1 MEIRYVDYT
10 SWLVGFNGDIL
21 LFEPVSFLQFDYEEM
36 EDSLEKSRA
45 KSALEAL
52 QVAFWNLFMILL
64 AACRLTGTNLP
75 IIFHV

>member
-1 MEIRYVDYT
+1 
-10 SWLVGFNGDIL
+10 VGFNGDIL

-52 QVAFWNLFMILL
+52 QVAF
-64 AACRLTGTNLP
+64 
-75 IIFHV
+75 